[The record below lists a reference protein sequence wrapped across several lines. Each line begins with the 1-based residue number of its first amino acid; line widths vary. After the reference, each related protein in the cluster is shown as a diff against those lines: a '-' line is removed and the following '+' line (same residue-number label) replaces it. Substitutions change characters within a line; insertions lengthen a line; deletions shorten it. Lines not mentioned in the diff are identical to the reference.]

1 MNSLRPDVNELT
13 VFIKVNMDNLKA
25 SSLLI
30 PEIVSI
36 IDKIDKDKI
45 KIITETKYLWK
56 SLLEKL
62 KLKKGSLFINKLFGF
77 ECETNSLIENLN
89 NKNNLKNLMPELVE
103 KKDPPIIIKI
113 KKIKDKFLGILG
125 EKPIFDIELQIAKK
139 SDEKLSSILRKRKK
153 KLIKIIR

>member
-1 MNSLRPDVNELT
+1 
-13 VFIKVNMDNLKA
+13 
-25 SSLLI
+25 
-30 PEIVSI
+30 
-36 IDKIDKDKI
+36 
-45 KIITETKYLWK
+45 
-56 SLLEKL
+56 L

-113 KKIKDKFLGILG
+113 KKIKDKFLGILV
-125 EKPIFDIELQIAKK
+125 EKPIFDIELQMAKK

>member
-113 KKIKDKFLGILG
+113 KKIKDKFLGILV
-125 EKPIFDIELQIAKK
+125 EKPIFDIELQMAKK

>member
-1 MNSLRPDVNELT
+1 
-13 VFIKVNMDNLKA
+13 
-25 SSLLI
+25 
-30 PEIVSI
+30 
-36 IDKIDKDKI
+36 
-45 KIITETKYLWK
+45 
-56 SLLEKL
+56 L

-103 KKDPPIIIKI
+103 KKDPPIIIRI
-113 KKIKDKFLGILG
+113 KKIKDKFLGILV
-125 EKPIFDIELQIAKK
+125 EKPIFDIELQTAKK

>member
-103 KKDPPIIIKI
+103 KKDPPIMIKI
-113 KKIKDKFLGILG
+113 KKIKDKFLGILV
-125 EKPIFDIELQIAKK
+125 EKPILEIELQMDKK

>member
-1 MNSLRPDVNELT
+1 MN
-13 VFIKVNMDNLKA
+13 A

-30 PEIVSI
+30 SEIVSNR
-36 IDKIDKDKI
+36 DRIDKDKI

-113 KKIKDKFLGILG
+113 KKIKDKFLGILV
-125 EKPIFDIELQIAKK
+125 EKPIFDIELQMAKK